1 MDLHGKVSEQLHL
14 DLGAAPLEAVW
25 PEDQSFVRALKFN
38 FCKKLDQV
46 RQAHTQKK
54 KSNIILLIFL
64 FVFFL
69 LVVVLTLFGLLFL
82 LILPVY
88 YCCLFVDVMVEDLEM
103 LFI

>member
-38 FCKKLDQV
+38 FCKKLDQA
-46 RQAHTQKK
+46 RAHANKK
-54 KSNIILLIFL
+54 KQQYHTVYF
-64 FVFFL
+64 FVFFFAGGGVDIIR
-69 LVVVLTLFGLLFL
+69 VVVCVDIACLLLSF
-82 LILPVY
+82 
-88 YCCLFVDVMVEDLEM
+88 LFVDVMVEDLEM